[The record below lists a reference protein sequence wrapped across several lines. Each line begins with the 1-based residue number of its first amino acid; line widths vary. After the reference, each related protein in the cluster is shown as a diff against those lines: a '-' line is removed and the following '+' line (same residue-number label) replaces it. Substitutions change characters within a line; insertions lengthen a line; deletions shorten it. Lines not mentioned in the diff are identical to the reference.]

1 MGKFDRQDL
10 EVRARHV
17 LVPTQMEV
25 VEYGFLSI
33 GAYLEEPIQSSRLVC
48 QNCIICLLTVPVSD
62 TQSGRQSGKLFNSCV
77 QEAI

>member
-17 LVPTQMEV
+17 LVPTQMEI

-33 GAYLEEPIQSSRLVC
+33 YICSRGPRDGDVMAAAKERTRAVNLRC
-48 QNCIICLLTVPVSD
+48 QNLL
-62 TQSGRQSGKLFNSCV
+62 QQN
-77 QEAI
+77 